1 MLSGVL
7 AIALAIIIILAAVW
21 IILWAIKMFIDIPA
35 KMEQII
41 WVIALIL
48 CLIKLAQWAGY

>member
-1 MLSGVL
+1 MLSSVL
-7 AIALAIIIILAAVW
+7 TVALAIILILAAIW

-35 KMEQII
+35 KIEQII

-48 CLIKLAQWAGY
+48 CLIKLAQWAGF

>member
-7 AIALAIIIILAAVW
+7 SIALTIIIILAAIW
-21 IILWAIKMFIDIPA
+21 IILWAIKLFVAIPG

-48 CLIKLAQWAGY
+48 CLIKLAQWAGF

>member
-1 MLSGVL
+1 MLSSVL
-7 AIALAIIIILAAVW
+7 TVALGIILILGAIW
-21 IILWAIKMFIDIPA
+21 IILWAIKMFVDIPG
-35 KMEQII
+35 KIEQII